1 MPDISLIYNT
11 GIQYVEVEK
20 KLVVD
25 LGSND
30 NEIQP
35 LYFFE
40 SIDNNDVF
48 IEPAYYFVKNRQCLR
63 RADLIKGGYLHRKTN
78 ELVDEKDIPAD
89 MNWIAVNNCIRI
101 SKLTD
106 KVGAERIEG
115 LTLIENQWLPM
126 PYFESNDEGMS
137 TQPTNWCRIK
147 LLPIAEECDDE
158 KRTYKI
164 VLAFDTTSQGKTS
177 REAPVFQGER
187 FRNYSLCGVSHKS
200 LEHRSLSQ
208 KDAIENRLIP
218 LKAYDFC
225 NTTRQPW
232 LNRYLRRIF
241 NSKGH
246 LPQGEQ
252 LKYIAFYTYLI
263 SSLHK
268 KNILPEIKLYNDEG
282 NASVGVNLIL
292 DIGNSRTFGLVAEDP
307 IDSSFSKTA
316 IVQMRNLGS
325 GEIYRDPFDMRL
337 CFKKEEFGVETPDGA
352 FRWPS
357 VVRLGKEALK
367 NIYNVAQ
374 DFDSDVQ
381 YDTSHSSPKRY
392 LWDKEPYHF
401 QWKYITKEKD
411 GSSTQQQ
418 STIDYQGLMQQFHND
433 GRFAED
439 PQEMGEKSC
448 YSRSSLMTF
457 CFMEILLQVRQQI
470 NSYEFRKKNGQ
481 EFLKREVRRVILT
494 CPTAM
499 TREEQITLRE
509 CMEDASV
516 VIQRFY
522 DNTYNQAVKK
532 KAVKSIEIIPSVE
545 DLTLNPSQLSL
556 RQSWSYDEAT
566 CCQMVYL
573 YGELRRYLGN
583 AKELF
588 ETYGR
593 LRNQDSTPSLT
604 IGTLDIGAGT
614 SDIMIANYS
623 YDSLSV
629 KPKPLFWESFKLAGD
644 DLVKRIITD
653 VLLEAPRA
661 DYPNASGVIRAKLN
675 AIGVD
680 SREAVNRMLHFFSA
694 NANMSVFDQ
703 QMRKE
708 FLVQISQPIAAYLLE
723 KLRKGDSETEVTF
736 YDIFKDNK
744 PSIALLDTFANLMGF
759 RFEEISLIYS
769 PKFLNEI
776 ILRVYEPAMRKWAAL
791 FRQYQC
797 DIVLLGG
804 RPCSLKE
811 VYDLMERLLPVTPD
825 RLVSMINYRVGS
837 WYPGSTESGFFR
849 DNKSLVAVGALIAYL
864 AEKGLLRQFS
874 LQPSLLKTMVL
885 PTSDYIGVLNL
896 ETGILDNV
904 LTPKQ
909 NSPTLS
915 VANLPIYFG
924 TKQHDAIGY
933 MSTMLYVLRF
943 NEKNI
948 REEAIQAIRKNKQI
962 PASQPD
968 STISPNEIETEIDRI
983 KTDIR
988 FQSPLKV
995 SFERDFSDDKEKVV
1009 ITGVTDKNNNDVTG
1023 EIELSLQTWSDE
1035 STNWL
1040 DSGAFKLSI

>member
-1 MPDISLIYNT
+1 MPDITLVYNT
-11 GIQYVEVEK
+11 GIQYIEVEK

-35 LYFFE
+35 LYFIE
-40 SIDNNDVF
+40 KTDNNDVL
-48 IEPAYYFVKNRQCLR
+48 IEPAYYFQKNRQCLC

-78 ELVDEKDIPAD
+78 ELVDEAEIPAD

-106 KVGAERIEG
+106 KVGLERLEG

-126 PYFESNDEGMS
+126 PYFESTDEGLAS
-137 TQPTNWCRIK
+137 QPTNWCRIK
-147 LLPIAEECDDE
+147 LVPVESECSDE
-158 KRTYKI
+158 RRVYKI

-187 FRNYSLCGVSHKS
+187 FRNFSLCGISHKS
-200 LEHRSLSQ
+200 LEHRSLKQ

-241 NSKGH
+241 NSKGS
-246 LPQGEQ
+246 LPQGQQ

-268 KNILPEIKLYNDEG
+268 KAILPDIKLYNDEG
-282 NASVGVNLIL
+282 NASIGVNLIL
-292 DIGNSRTFGLVAEDP
+292 DVGNSRTFGLVAEDP

-316 IVQMRNLGS
+316 VVQMRDLGD

-367 NIYNVAQ
+367 NIYAVSQ
-374 DFDSDVQ
+374 DFESDVQ

-401 QWKYITKEKD
+401 QWKYITKDKD
-411 GSSTQQQ
+411 ESSSQQQ

-457 CFMEILLQVRQQI
+457 CFIEILLQVRQQI

-481 EFLKREVRRVILT
+481 EHLKREVRRVILT

-522 DNTYNQAVKK
+522 DKTFNQAVKK
-532 KAVKSIEIIPSVE
+532 KAIKSIDIIPSVE

-588 ETYGR
+588 TTYGR
-593 LRNQDSTPSLT
+593 LRNQDTSPSLT

-623 YDSLSV
+623 FDSLSV

-661 DYPNASGVIRAKLN
+661 EYPNASGIIRSRLN
-675 AIGVD
+675 SIGID
-680 SREAVNRMLHFFSA
+680 SIEAGDRILHFFSDHA
-694 NANMSVFDQ
+694 KMSVLDQ
-703 QMRKE
+703 RMRKE
-708 FLVQISQPIAAYLLE
+708 FLVQISQPIASFLLE
-723 KLRKGDSETEVTF
+723 KLRRGDAECDVVF
-736 YDIFKDNK
+736 QDIFQDNS
-744 PSIALLDTFANLMGF
+744 PSGDLLDAFAEQMGF
-759 RFEEISLIYS
+759 RFEEITFQYS

-776 ILRVYEPAMRKWAAL
+776 ILRVYEPSMRKWAAL
-791 FRQYQC
+791 FREYQC

-811 VYDLMERLLPVTPD
+811 VYGLMKRLSPVTPD
-825 RLVSMINYRVGS
+825 RLISMINYRVGS
-837 WYPGSTESGFFR
+837 WYPGASERGFFQ

-864 AEKGLLRQFS
+864 AEKGALNGILS
-874 LQPSLLKTMVL
+874 LQAGLLKTKVL
-885 PTSDYIGVLNL
+885 PTTDYIGVLTATGL
-896 ETGILDNV
+896 ENV

-915 VANLPIYFG
+915 VANLPVYFG
-924 TKQHDAIGY
+924 TKQLDTIGY
-933 MSTMLYVLRF
+933 TPTMLYVLRF

-948 REEAIQAIRKNKQI
+948 REEAIKAIRKNKHI
-962 PASQPD
+962 PSSQSDAS
-968 STISPNEIETEIDRI
+968 ISPNEIENEIDRI

-995 SFERDFSDDKEKVV
+995 TFERDFSDDKEKVV
-1009 ITGVTDKNNNDVTG
+1009 ITSVIDKNNNDITG
-1023 EIELSLQTWSDE
+1023 EIELALQTWSDE